1 MNKEKKN
8 KKNSQDDIALGLMGR
23 AATEIPG
30 WILVLVRIS
39 ESQAGE
45 MTQPVK
51 SCWTSMRT

>member
-1 MNKEKKN
+1 MNKEKKK

-23 AATEIPG
+23 AATETPG
-30 WILVLVRIS
+30 RILVLVRLS

>member
-1 MNKEKKN
+1 MNEKMNN
-8 KKNSQDDIALGLMGR
+8 KKYGQDDIALGLVGR

-30 WILVLVRIS
+30 WNLILVRIS

-51 SCWTSMRT
+51 SCWTNMRA